1 MFRHMPPHTAAQYK
15 TPSPLLSTDRVE
27 VGKRA
32 AELHVEKPRGQSASH
47 LSPDSGNGAR
57 SSRRFY
63 TNVSWWKKVN
73 LFGCFLGRNQQDE
86 AQRKKNESW
95 PHSVILEDQ
104 PVIRYF
110 IYRELLDKSCWYE
123 CLLNPLHTR
132 YPLTTELTSSVAD
145 N

>member
-47 LSPDSGNGAR
+47 LSPDSGNGA
-57 SSRRFY
+57 SRRFY

-86 AQRKKNESW
+86 AQRKKNES
-95 PHSVILEDQ
+95 
-104 PVIRYF
+104 
-110 IYRELLDKSCWYE
+110 
-123 CLLNPLHTR
+123 
-132 YPLTTELTSSVAD
+132 
-145 N
+145 